1 MKKYAIINLLIRGDT
16 GCVPT
21 SLSMVFSS
29 LTGKTVMPTTVAD
42 WLYYNTNEFDRAV
55 PGTRAP
61 GIVKASNAW
70 GLKATNLSSYDHIV
84 SALKEG
90 HYVLGAIQ
98 NNVFVSNGSHELL
111 LKAFDNGRV
120 YVTDPYTKSLSGWY
134 AMSYLFNIVK

>member
-1 MKKYAIINLLIRGDT
+1 
-16 GCVPT
+16 
-21 SLSMVFSS
+21 
-29 LTGKTVMPTTVAD
+29 MPTTVAD

-90 HYVLGAIQ
+90 HHVLGAIQ